1 MNDDRLTIAGIEFR
15 SRLWVGTGKYKDFVE
30 TQKAIE
36 ASGADV
42 VTVAVRRVNITDRKS
57 ENLLDYLS
65 PKKYKILPNTAGCYT
80 VEDAPRYA
88 RLAPAAGVSGMVKL
102 GGIGGERT
110 VFPAT
115 ARVIEAAGIL
125 VKGSLIVV
133 PYTNDDPVVAKP
145 PVGV

>member
-80 VEDAPRYA
+80 REDALCHA
-88 RLAPAAGVSGMVKL
+88 RHARAAAGFDRAAEEGAR
-102 GGIGGERT
+102 GERKGY
-110 VFPAT
+110 AWN
-115 ARVIEAAGIL
+115 ARWCSASSEWLRG
-125 VKGSLIVV
+125 GW
-133 PYTNDDPVVAKP
+133 
-145 PVGV
+145 

>member
-42 VTVAVRRVNITDRKS
+42 VTVAVRRVNITDRKT
-57 ENLLDYLS
+57 ENLLDYIS

-80 VEDAPRYA
+80 VEDALRYA
-88 RLAPAAGVSGMVKL
+88 RLARAAGVSDMVKL
-102 GGIGGERT
+102 EVIGDERT
-110 VFPAT
+110 LFPDT
-115 ARVIEAAGIL
+115 AGPYEWAGIL
-125 VKGSLIVV
+125 VQGRLIVLS
-133 PYTNDDPVVAKP
+133 YTNYDSI
-145 PVGV
+145 GVQSL

>member
-15 SRLWVGTGKYKDFVE
+15 SRLWVGTGKYKDFIE

-57 ENLLDYLS
+57 ENLLDYIS

-80 VEDAPRYA
+80 VEDALRYA
-88 RLAPAAGVSGMVKL
+88 RLARAAGVSDMVKL
-102 GGIGGERT
+102 EVIGDERT
-110 VFPAT
+110 LFPDT
-115 ARVIEAAGIL
+115 AGPDGAGENFLQGSFIRV
-125 VKGSLIVV
+125 SSTYDR
-133 PYTNDDPVVAKP
+133 P
-145 PVGV
+145 